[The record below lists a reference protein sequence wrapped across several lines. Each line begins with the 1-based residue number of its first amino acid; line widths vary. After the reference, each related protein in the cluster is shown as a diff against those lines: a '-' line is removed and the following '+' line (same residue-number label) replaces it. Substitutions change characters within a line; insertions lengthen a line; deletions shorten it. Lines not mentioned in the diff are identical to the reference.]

1 MSKGISPAPEV
12 AARRHEAAR
21 RVRAATG
28 PFVLVAPALAA
39 MQASAPTLGAD
50 DPVVLERGATIA
62 PDQLAERFVA
72 LGYERSDVVEH
83 RGEFAVR
90 GGIVDVFPGTARR
103 PVRIEFWGDDV
114 ESMREFTAST
124 QLSTEAVERIE
135 AHAVRELIPTDD
147 VRARA
152 EKLAPRHAG
161 RFRDAL
167 ARVADGLSF
176 EGMETVVLPDWGR
189 ATP

>member
-1 MSKGISPAPEV
+1 CSHERGLFVLRRSSRGELEMLEEILDALIGSEPFERLLASRERPLVARAPAGADFV
-12 AARRHEAAR
+12 L
-21 RVRAATG
+21 AATARALESPILAVASG
-28 PFVLVAPALAA
+28 PQDAEHLA
-39 MQASAPTLGAD
+39 
-50 DPVVLERGATIA
+50 RGATIA

-135 AHAVRELIPTDD
+135 AH
-147 VRARA
+147 
-152 EKLAPRHAG
+152 
-161 RFRDAL
+161 
-167 ARVADGLSF
+167 
-176 EGMETVVLPDWGR
+176 
-189 ATP
+189 